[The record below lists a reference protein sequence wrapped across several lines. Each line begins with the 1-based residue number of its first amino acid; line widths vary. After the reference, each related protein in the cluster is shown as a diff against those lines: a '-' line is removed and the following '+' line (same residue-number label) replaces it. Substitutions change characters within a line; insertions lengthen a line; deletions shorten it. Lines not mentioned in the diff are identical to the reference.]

1 MENGQN
7 TNKSIAANEY
17 FSFYYFDWGFYYFS
31 AGHLKY
37 KKNRPFREFGF

>member
-1 MENGQN
+1 MENSLN

-17 FSFYYFDWGFYYFS
+17 FRFYLFNWGFYYFS

-37 KKNRPFREFGF
+37 KKINPPREFGF